1 MNSTLE
7 CVTKTPEIEARKKEA
22 RKKLDTIFS
31 DAERRGGNSDDNSK
45 VNPELGRAAIDGKDI
60 KNIIKVNS
68 ADNGA
73 VYLCNQTLGSYR
85 KSLDRVKNS
94 PIEVVQTISNSLQH
108 LRDEYK
114 TKGSC
119 K

>member
-1 MNSTLE
+1 MNSTPE
-7 CVTKTPEIEARKKEA
+7 CVTKTPEIEARE
-22 RKKLDTIFS
+22 KLAAIFS
-31 DAERRGGNSDDNSK
+31 DAERRDNNSK
-45 VNPELGRAAIDGKDI
+45 VSPELGKTAIDRKDI